1 MQFYQVQKMEALGV
15 LTGGVAH
22 DFNNLLTAIQG
33 WTELLFRSIDKKSP
47 AYQDLEKIHFAVK
60 RATDLTQQL
69 LYVSRKKPMRRISVD
84 LNDLVTG
91 FMQICQRLIGE
102 NIAITAHF
110 ADDLN
115 TMRADPSMIEQI
127 VMNLVVNARDAMPHG
142 GKIVIRTGNAFIDEA
157 ECRND
162 LDVRPGKFVRLT
174 VSDNGTGMNPQT
186 LQRIF
191 EPFYTTKAVGKGTGL
206 GLSVI
211 YGIVK
216 QHSGWIKVQ
225 SESGKG
231 TTFDVYLPAVE
242 TENNEATKAPDAR
255 EVQHGRGERIL
266 VVEDEA
272 NLAEFIKKALSRNG
286 YTVFLACTISEAR
299 TIFKDEKGRF
309 DLVFSDV
316 VLPDGNGIHLIDVF
330 KRYKPGLPVI
340 LSSGYSDHK
349 LQLPLIEERGYRF
362 LKKPYTMLELMQNC
376 QKEMKPDRR
385 G

>member
-1 MQFYQVQKMEALGV
+1 
-15 LTGGVAH
+15 
-22 DFNNLLTAIQG
+22 
-33 WTELLFRSIDKKSP
+33 
-47 AYQDLEKIHFAVK
+47 
-60 RATDLTQQL
+60 
-69 LYVSRKKPMRRISVD
+69 
-84 LNDLVTG
+84 
-91 FMQICQRLIGE
+91 
-102 NIAITAHF
+102 
-110 ADDLN
+110 
-115 TMRADPSMIEQI
+115 
-127 VMNLVVNARDAMPHG
+127 
-142 GKIVIRTGNAFIDEA
+142 
-157 ECRND
+157 
-162 LDVRPGKFVRLT
+162 
-174 VSDNGTGMNPQT
+174 
-186 LQRIF
+186 
-191 EPFYTTKAVGKGTGL
+191 
-206 GLSVI
+206 
-211 YGIVK
+211 
-216 QHSGWIKVQ
+216 
-225 SESGKG
+225 
-231 TTFDVYLPAVE
+231 VE